1 MATAYPHDTPVV
13 REIGNIHVG
22 SCLKMIAQTAG
33 RTPVDFASRPLRKS
47 LTFLPGWRLG
57 QAGTMTTTISLRL
70 AVLGVALAFI
80 AAIIFGAF

>member
-1 MATAYPHDTPVV
+1 M
-13 REIGNIHVG
+13 N
-22 SCLKMIAQTAG
+22 AQTAG
-33 RTPVDFASRPLRKS
+33 RTPVDFASRPLPKS
-47 LTFLPGWRLG
+47 LTFPPGWRLG

>member
-1 MATAYPHDTPVV
+1 MSA
-13 REIGNIHVG
+13 RSENIHAG

-47 LTFLPGWRLG
+47 LTLPVWWRLR

-80 AAIIFGAF
+80 GAVIFGAF